1 MTNDPNSLCR
11 GNAGDLHLGEG
22 LAMAALAMCILAT
35 FLLEGDDLLSFALG
49 EDLAGHRRA
58 RNQRRTML
66 GLVSA
71 QHQDFLDLE
80 VGTDVA
86 GNLLDD
92 QNVVLGHLVLFA
104 AGADYREHL
113 VKSLTMGNF
122 REARLP
128 REPRNILS
136 ELVGSRRCDRP
147 AGQWPSGWVNP
158 ALSSASAI

>member
-22 LAMAALAMCILAT
+22 LAVAALAMRILAT
-35 FLLEGDDLLSFALG
+35 FLLEGDDLLPLALG
-49 EDLAGHRRA
+49 KDLAGHRCA

-86 GNLLDD
+86 GNFLDD
-92 QNVVLGHLVLFA
+92 QNVVLGHLILLA
-104 AGADYREHL
+104 AGADYREHW
-113 VKSLTMGNF
+113 
-122 REARLP
+122 
-128 REPRNILS
+128 LS
-136 ELVGSRRCDRP
+136 P
-147 AGQWPSGWVNP
+147 
-158 ALSSASAI
+158 